1 VADNPPE
8 GFPRVTPYLF
18 YEDTDGALEFI
29 VRAFGFTER
38 YRMRGPDGRSIHAE
52 AELGDGVVM
61 MGTPGPEYRNPVR
74 LGGPT
79 AMTYVYV
86 DDVDAH
92 HAGAKM
98 AGAQIVTE
106 LADQTYG
113 DRNYTAKD
121 PEGQLWTFAQ
131 RIRDVS
137 PEDGHP

>member
-1 VADNPPE
+1 
-8 GFPRVTPYLF
+8 
-18 YEDTDGALEFI
+18 
-29 VRAFGFTER
+29 
-38 YRMRGPDGRSIHAE
+38 
-52 AELGDGVVM
+52 
-61 MGTPGPEYRNPVR
+61 
-74 LGGPT
+74 
-79 AMTYVYV
+79 MTYVYV

-92 HAGAKM
+92 HAGAKT